1 MTAVRD
7 ATAGADE
14 VVVLAPIGGREAPG
28 DWRDPS
34 HSGPVHGEP
43 RSLAEQVGRHLLA
56 LADCTLPVTCVEVPG
71 LVAAPQD
78 ANVALLVLGDGAAA
92 RRDGAPGYIDERSF
106 AYDDHLAA
114 LLGDG
119 DGTGLTRSTRSSAR
133 APGHRPA
140 QLPGP
145 RQPDAAGRCRA
156 ALARRPPG
164 PDLLRRALARGDQQG
179 LADRATMPRSSYAVE
194 VAMPTL
200 VEVSVVSASRQ
211 TRSPTGS
218 RSTTTERSVLM
229 NSHSAGS
236 RAAEMPDAESMQVI
250 IIGMPTSGSPGR
262 SGTSGRIQ
270 TVAAPPSVIEPF
282 TQLQSTASR

>member
-1 MTAVRD
+1 MSVLAAAVCPMTPLLFRHLSGQADPLAELRDAAVTAVRD

-119 DGTGLTRSTRSSAR
+119 DGTGLTQLDEKLGAELLATGRLSFPVLGSLMPR
-133 APGHRPA
+133 A
-140 QLPGP
+140 
-145 RQPDAAGRCRA
+145 DAE
-156 ALARRPPG
+156 
-164 PDLLRRALARGDQQG
+164 LRWRGDPLG
-179 LADRATMPRSSYAVE
+179 LTYF
-194 VAMPTL
+194 VAL
-200 VEVSVVSASRQ
+200 WRGV
-211 TRSPTGS
+211 
-218 RSTTTERSVLM
+218 
-229 NSHSAGS
+229 
-236 RAAEMPDAESMQVI
+236 
-250 IIGMPTSGSPGR
+250 TSK
-262 SGTSGRIQ
+262 
-270 TVAAPPSVIEPF
+270 V
-282 TQLQSTASR
+282 